1 MNSIDKLSEIFAHF
15 PGIGP
20 RQAKR
25 FVYFL
30 LSRNGDYAGEL
41 VKAIQ
46 KIKKEI
52 IQCRDCMRFFVYP
65 DLSRALSREHNRGAK
80 LCSICADET
89 RDGSMLMM
97 VPRDID
103 FEAVERSGGY
113 NGYYFILGGV
123 VPILEKEPEKRIRIK
138 ELEVRL
144 KKDKNIKEVI
154 LAMNANLDGENTA
167 EYIKQKLITNN
178 SQLTITTLGRGLSTG
193 AELEYADPETLKN
206 AFLHRTK

>member
-1 MNSIDKLSEIFAHF
+1 MNSIDKLSEIFSKF

-30 LSRNGDYAGEL
+30 LSRNGDYTGEL
-41 VKAIQ
+41 VKAVQ
-46 KIKKEI
+46 NLKKEI
-52 IQCRDCMRFFVYP
+52 IQCSQCMRYYP
-65 DLSRALSREHNRGAK
+65 SKGSGQV
-80 LCSICADET
+80 LCSVCSDDT
-89 RDGSMLMM
+89 RDSSMLMI

-103 FEAVERSGGY
+103 FEAVEKSGGY
-113 NGYYFILGGV
+113 NGYYFVLGGV
-123 VPILEKEPEKRIRIK
+123 VPILEKEPEKRIRNK
-138 ELEVRL
+138 ELGIRIEKGIKNGL
-144 KKDKNIKEVI
+144 KEIV

-167 EYIKQKLITNN
+167 TYIKEKYQGAPLIF
-178 SQLTITTLGRGLSTG
+178 STLGRGLSTG

>member
-1 MNSIDKLSEIFAHF
+1 MNSIDKLSEIFARF

-30 LSRNGDYAGEL
+30 LSRNGDYPSEL
-41 VKAIQ
+41 VRAIQ
-46 KIKKEI
+46 SLKKEI
-52 IQCRDCMRFFVYP
+52 IQCGECMRFFSKDGQV
-65 DLSRALSREHNRGAK
+65 SK
-80 LCSICADET
+80 LCSICADKT
-89 RDGSMLMM
+89 RDNSMLMI

-103 FEAVERSGGY
+103 LEAVERSGSY

-138 ELEVRL
+138 ELESRI
-144 KKDKNIKEVI
+144 KKDKNIKEII

-167 EYIKQKLITNN
+167 EFIKQKLIQGET
-178 SQLTITTLGRGLSTG
+178 LYTISTLGRGLSTG

>member
-1 MNSIDKLSEIFAHF
+1 MNSIEKLSEIFARF

-30 LSRNGDYAGEL
+30 LSRNGDYPSEL
-41 VKAIQ
+41 TRAIQ
-46 KIKKEI
+46 SLKKEI
-52 IQCRDCMRFFVYP
+52 IQCGECMRFFVYP
-65 DLSRALSREHNRGAK
+65 EHGRGARV
-80 LCSICADET
+80 CSICADEA
-89 RDGSMLMM
+89 RDNSMLMI

-103 FEAVERSGGY
+103 LEAVERSGSY

-138 ELEVRL
+138 ELESRI
-144 KKDKNIKEVI
+144 KKDKNIKEII

-167 EYIKQKLITNN
+167 EFIKQKYQGLPLIF
-178 SQLTITTLGRGLSTG
+178 STLGRGLSTG